1 MRKQKILAITPMLTI
16 TGLADSGAVHV
27 AQAAQVVKSSAREDD
42 TVFQNFTSSS
52 SVYDFSSV
60 VFTAGLLFAFSSTAY
75 ILLCKGL
82 HSGKVSSR
90 SINSYQGI
98 TVKRQSS
105 ELRQLRRENSTST
118 NKQITSATYIE
129 KAYTSLRQ
137 GDPQRAISELNN
149 AIRAYPRDAHLYTE
163 RANFRRKN
171 LGDRQGALEDYTQ
184 AISLRPDNA
193 IYYLWRSQLY
203 HEIGDIFKAMADYN
217 TAIRLAPEDT
227 MYHFVKKG

>member
-16 TGLADSGAVHV
+16 TGLADVDAVHL
-27 AQAAQVVKSSAREDD
+27 AQAAQVVKSSAKEDD
-42 TVFQNFTSSS
+42 TVFQNFTST

-75 ILLCKGL
+75 ILLCRGL
-82 HSGKVSSR
+82 HLGNVSSR
-90 SINSYQGI
+90 PINSYQKI
-98 TVKRQSS
+98 TVKKQSS
-105 ELRQLRRENSTST
+105 EPRQIRRENSTST
-118 NKQITSATYIE
+118 SKQITSATYIE

-137 GDPQRAISELNN
+137 GDAQRAIAELNN

-227 MYHFVKKG
+227 MYHVIKKG